1 MMAYIIKS
9 GLMLSL
15 FGLFFI
21 LVMKRTTF
29 FRFNRMMLMAGSFI
43 CLLLPLFDISFM
55 PDTVVSSMPHL
66 EIPDSSA
73 LRDMSGDS
81 REWNW
86 MSVLSVIYFAGVM
99 TTAAFCVM
107 SIFRTLAVCR
117 KGDIV
122 RRDGISITVTNDPMA
137 SFSFFRNI
145 VISREDYEQNPI
157 VLQHEMMHVKCH
169 HSVDVVL
176 FSFITALHWFNPLV
190 WMTRKELKE
199 VQEYEADEAVL
210 KQGIDA
216 TQYQLLLVKKAVG
229 AERFQMA
236 NGFNHTKLKNRI
248 AMMQSAKTAAT
259 AKLAYLACLPL
270 LLSVLCFCSNS
281 SPEPISY
288 RMLDE
293 TATFNGD
300 DPHAFSMW
308 MKEQLSFSEIAGISE
323 INGRVTA
330 SFTVDK
336 RGEVV
341 NPKIVKGLSDD
352 VDREVL
358 RILSSSPEWAPAKYN
373 GRAVTC
379 TFTFP
384 IVFNAQ

>member
-1 MMAYIIKS
+1 MIAYIIRS

-15 FGLFFI
+15 FSLFFI

-29 FRFNRMMLMAGSFI
+29 FRFNRIMLMAGSFI
-43 CLLLPLFDISFM
+43 CLLLPLFDVSFM
-55 PDTVVSSMPHL
+55 PEAVVSNIPHL
-66 EIPDSSA
+66 EIPESSV
-73 LRDMSGDS
+73 LRGMPGEG

-86 MSVLSVIYFAGVM
+86 MSVLSVIYFVGLM
-99 TTAAFCVM
+99 TVSAIFVM

-122 RRDGISITVTNDPMA
+122 RRDGVTITVTNDPMA

-145 VISREDYEQNPI
+145 VISHEDYEQNPI
-157 VLQHEMMHVKCH
+157 VLQHEMMHVKCY

-176 FSFITALHWFNPLV
+176 FSIITALHWFNPLV
-190 WMTRKELKE
+190 WMARKELKE

-236 NGFNHTKLKNRI
+236 NGFNHTRLKNRI
-248 AMMQSAKTAAT
+248 GMIQARKTAGT
-259 AKLAYLACLPL
+259 AKLAYLVCLPL
-270 LLSVLCFCSNS
+270 LLSVLCFCSKS
-281 SPEPISY
+281 SPEPVSF
-288 RMLDE
+288 RTLDE
-293 TATFNGD
+293 TPTFNGEG
-300 DPHAFSMW
+300 PYAFSLW
-308 MKEQLSFSEIAGISE
+308 VNEQLSLSEVAEISE
-323 INGRVTA
+323 VNGRVTA

-336 RGEVV
+336 RGKVV
-341 NPKIVKGLSDD
+341 NPKIVRGLSDG

-358 RILSSSPEWAPAKYN
+358 RILSSSPEWAPARYN
-373 GRAVTC
+373 GKAVTC

-384 IVFNAQ
+384 IIFNAQ

>member
-15 FGLFFI
+15 FSLFFI
-21 LVMKRTTF
+21 LVMKKTTF
-29 FRFNRMMLMAGSFI
+29 FRFNRMMLMAGSFF

-55 PDTVVSSMPHL
+55 PETVVSSLPHL
-66 EIPDSSA
+66 EIPGTSA

-81 REWNW
+81 WGWNW
-86 MSVLSVIYFAGVM
+86 ISVLSVIYFVGV
-99 TTAAFCVM
+99 TTVAAFCVM

-122 RRDGISITVTNDPMA
+122 RRDGISITVTNDSSA

-176 FSFITALHWFNPLV
+176 FSIIAALHWFNPLV

-248 AMMQSAKTAAT
+248 GMIQSAKTAAT

-270 LLSVLCFCSNS
+270 LLSVLCFCTKS

-288 RMLDE
+288 GILDE
-293 TATFNGD
+293 TPTFNGD
-300 DPHAFSMW
+300 GPYAFSEW
-308 MKEQLSFSEIAGISE
+308 VKEQLSFSEIDGISE
-323 INGRVTA
+323 INGRVMA

-336 RGEVV
+336 RGKVV
-341 NPKIVKGLSDD
+341 NPKIVKGLSDGID
-352 VDREVL
+352 WEVL

-373 GRAVTC
+373 GKAVTC
-379 TFTFP
+379 TYTFP
-384 IVFNAQ
+384 IIFNAQ

>member
-1 MMAYIIKS
+1 MIAYIIRS

-15 FGLFFI
+15 FSLFFI

-29 FRFNRMMLMAGSFI
+29 FRFNRIMLMAGSFM
-43 CLLLPLFDISFM
+43 CLLLPLFDVSFM
-55 PDTVVSSMPHL
+55 PETVVSSMPHL

-73 LRDMSGDS
+73 LRNMPGDS
-81 REWNW
+81 WGWNW
-86 MSVLSVIYFAGVM
+86 MSVLSVIYFVGLM
-99 TTAAFCVM
+99 TVAAFFVM

-122 RRDGISITVTNDPMA
+122 RRDGVTITVTNDPMA

-145 VISREDYEQNPI
+145 VISHEDYEQNPI

-176 FSFITALHWFNPLV
+176 FSIINALHWFNPLV

-210 KQGIDA
+210 KQGINV
-216 TQYQLLLVKKAVG
+216 TQYQMLLVRKAVG

-248 AMMQSAKTAAT
+248 GMIQARKTAGT

-270 LLSVLCFCSNS
+270 LLSVLCFCSKS
-281 SPEPISY
+281 SPEQISF

-293 TATFNGD
+293 TPTFNGD
-300 DPHAFSMW
+300 GPYAFSQW
-308 MKEQLSFSEIAGISE
+308 VNEQLSLSEIAGISE

-336 RGEVV
+336 RGKVV
-341 NPKIVKGLSDD
+341 NPKIVKGLSDG

-358 RILSSSPEWAPAKYN
+358 RILSSSPDWAPAKYN
-373 GRAVTC
+373 GKAVTC

-384 IVFNAQ
+384 IIFNAQ

>member
-1 MMAYIIKS
+1 MIAYIIRS

-15 FGLFFI
+15 FSLFFI

-29 FRFNRMMLMAGSFI
+29 FRFNRIMLMAGSFI
-43 CLLLPLFDISFM
+43 CLLLPLFDVSFM
-55 PDTVVSSMPHL
+55 PETVVSSMPHL
-66 EIPDSSA
+66 EIPDSSV
-73 LRDMSGDS
+73 LRDMPGDS
-81 REWNW
+81 WEWNW
-86 MSVLSVIYFAGVM
+86 MSVSSVIYFVGLM
-99 TTAAFCVM
+99 TVAAFFVM

-122 RRDGISITVTNDPMA
+122 RRDGVTITVTNDPMA
-137 SFSFFRNI
+137 SFSLFRNI

-176 FSFITALHWFNPLV
+176 FSIITALHWFNPLV

-236 NGFNHTKLKNRI
+236 HGFNHTKLKNRI
-248 AMMQSAKTAAT
+248 AMMQSARTAAT
-259 AKLAYLACLPL
+259 AKIAYLACLPL
-270 LLSVLCFCSNS
+270 LLSVLCFCSKS
-281 SPEPISY
+281 SQEPISF

-300 DPHAFSMW
+300 DQYAFSMW
-308 MKEQLSFSEIAGISE
+308 VKEQLSFSEIAGISE

-336 RGEVV
+336 RGKVV

-379 TFTFP
+379 TYTFP
-384 IVFNAQ
+384 IIFNAQ

>member
-1 MMAYIIKS
+1 MIAYIIRS

-15 FGLFFI
+15 FSLFFI

-29 FRFNRMMLMAGSFI
+29 FRFNRIMLMAGSFI
-43 CLLLPLFDISFM
+43 CLLLPLFDVSFM
-55 PDTVVSSMPHL
+55 PETVVSGMPHL
-66 EIPDSSA
+66 EIPNPSA

-86 MSVLSVIYFAGVM
+86 MSVLSVIYFVGLM
-99 TTAAFCVM
+99 TVAVFFIM

-122 RRDGISITVTNDPMA
+122 RRDGVTITVTNDPMA

-145 VISREDYEQNPI
+145 VISREDYGQNPI
-157 VLQHEMMHVKCH
+157 VLQHEMMNVKCH

-176 FSFITALHWFNPLV
+176 FSIITALHWFNPLV
-190 WMTRKELKE
+190 WMARKELKE
-199 VQEYEADEAVL
+199 VQEYEADEAAL

-236 NGFNHTKLKNRI
+236 NGFNHTRLKNRI
-248 AMMQSAKTAAT
+248 GMIQARKTAGT
-259 AKLAYLACLPL
+259 AKLAYLVCLPL
-270 LLSVLCFCSNS
+270 LLSVLCFCSKS
-281 SPEPISY
+281 SPEPVSF
-288 RMLDE
+288 RTLDE
-293 TATFNGD
+293 TPTFNGEG
-300 DPHAFSMW
+300 PYAFSLW
-308 MKEQLSFSEIAGISE
+308 VNEQLSLSEVAEISE
-323 INGRVTA
+323 VNGRVTA

-336 RGEVV
+336 RGKVV
-341 NPKIVKGLSDD
+341 NPKIVRGLSDG

-358 RILSSSPEWAPAKYN
+358 RILSSSPEWAPARYN
-373 GRAVTC
+373 GKAVTC

-384 IVFNAQ
+384 IIFNAQ

>member
-1 MMAYIIKS
+1 MDYIIKS

-15 FGLFFI
+15 FSLFFI

-29 FRFNRMMLMAGSFI
+29 FRFNRIMLMAGSFI
-43 CLLLPLFDISFM
+43 CLLLPLFDMSFM
-55 PDTVVSSMPHL
+55 PETVVSSMPHL

-73 LRDMSGDS
+73 LRSASGEGK
-81 REWNW
+81 EWNW
-86 MSVLSVIYFAGVM
+86 MSLLSVTYLMGVM
-99 TTAAFCVM
+99 TVVAFCVI

-122 RRDGISITVTNDPMA
+122 RSDRILITVTNDPMA

-176 FSFITALHWFNPLV
+176 FSIITALHWFNPLV

-248 AMMQSAKTAAT
+248 AMMQSAKTTAT

-270 LLSVLCFCSNS
+270 LLSVLCFCSRS
-281 SPEPISY
+281 SPEPIPF

-308 MKEQLSFSEIAGISE
+308 VKERLSFSEIAGISE

-336 RGEVV
+336 RGKVV

-373 GRAVTC
+373 GKAVTC
-379 TFTFP
+379 TYTFP
-384 IVFNAQ
+384 IIFNAQ

>member
-15 FGLFFI
+15 FSLFFI
-21 LVMKRTTF
+21 LVMRRTTF

-55 PDTVVSSMPHL
+55 PETVVSGMPHL
-66 EIPDSSA
+66 EIPGSPA
-73 LRDMSGDS
+73 LKGTAGGGGGR
-81 REWNW
+81 NW
-86 MSVLSVIYFAGVM
+86 AAVMTAIYFAGV
-99 TTAAFCVM
+99 TAVVAVSVN
-107 SIFRTLAVCR
+107 SILKTLSVCR

-122 RRDGISITVTNDPMA
+122 RRDGLTITVTKEPMA

-176 FSFITALHWFNPLV
+176 FSVITALHWFNPLV

-216 TQYQLLLVKKAVG
+216 TQYQLLLVRKAVG
-229 AERFQMA
+229 AERFRMA

-248 AMMQSAKTAAT
+248 AMMQSAKTAGT
-259 AKLAYLACLPL
+259 ARFAYLLCLPL
-270 LLSVLCFCSNS
+270 LCSVLCFCSKS
-281 SPEPISY
+281 SPEPIPY

-293 TATFNGD
+293 TPTFNGD
-300 DPHAFSMW
+300 GPYAFSEW
-308 MKEQLSFSEIAGISE
+308 VKEQLSFSEIAGISE
-323 INGRVTA
+323 VSGRVTA

-336 RGEVV
+336 RGKVV
-341 NPKIVKGLSDD
+341 NPGIVRGLSDG

-358 RILSSSPEWAPAKYN
+358 RILSSSPEWTPARFN
-373 GRAVTC
+373 GKAVEC
-379 TFTFP
+379 TYTFP
-384 IVFNAQ
+384 IILNAQ

>member
-15 FGLFFI
+15 FSLFFI
-21 LVMKRTTF
+21 LVMKKTTF
-29 FRFNRMMLMAGSFI
+29 FRFNRMMLMAGSFV

-55 PDTVVSSMPHL
+55 PEAAVSIMPQL

-73 LRDMSGDS
+73 LRDMSGER

-86 MSVLSVIYFAGVM
+86 MSVLSVIYFVGV
-99 TTAAFCVM
+99 TAVAAVCAM
-107 SIFRTLAVCR
+107 SIFRALAVCR
-117 KGDIV
+117 KADIV
-122 RRDGISITVTNDPMA
+122 RSGGISITVTNDPVA

-288 RMLDE
+288 RLLDE

-300 DPHAFSMW
+300 DPHAFSKW

>member
-1 MMAYIIKS
+1 MKS

-15 FGLFFI
+15 FSLFFI
-21 LVMKRTTF
+21 LVMKKTTF
-29 FRFNRMMLMAGSFI
+29 FRFNRMMLMAGSFV

-55 PDTVVSSMPHL
+55 PETVVSSMPHL

-73 LRDMSGDS
+73 LRSMPGESK
-81 REWNW
+81 EWNW
-86 MSVLSVIYFAGVM
+86 MSVLSVFYFVGV
-99 TTAAFCVM
+99 TAVALVCVM

-176 FSFITALHWFNPLV
+176 FSIITALHWFNPLV

-210 KQGIDA
+210 RQGIDA

-229 AERFQMA
+229 AERFRMA

-248 AMMQSAKTAAT
+248 AMMQSAKTTAT

-270 LLSVLCFCSNS
+270 LLSVLCFCSKS
-281 SPEPISY
+281 SPEPIPF

-300 DPHAFSMW
+300 DPNAFSMW
-308 MKEQLSFSEIAGISE
+308 VKERLSFSEIAGISE

-336 RGEVV
+336 RGKVV

-379 TFTFP
+379 TYTFP
-384 IVFNAQ
+384 IIFNAQ

>member
-15 FGLFFI
+15 FSLFFI
-21 LVMKRTTF
+21 LVMKKTTF
-29 FRFNRMMLMAGSFI
+29 FRFNRTMLMAGSFI
-43 CLLLPLFDISFM
+43 CLLLPLFDMSFM
-55 PDTVVSSMPHL
+55 PETVVSSMPHL
-66 EIPDSSA
+66 EIPDSTA
-73 LRDMSGDS
+73 LKENAETGG
-81 REWNW
+81 WNW
-86 MSVLSVIYFAGVM
+86 IAALKVIYFVGVM
-99 TTAAFCVM
+99 TVAAFCVM
-107 SIFRTLAVCR
+107 SIFRTLSVCR

-122 RRDGISITVTNDPMA
+122 RRDGVSITVTNDHMA

-145 VISREDYEQNPI
+145 VVSREDYEQNPI

-169 HSVDVVL
+169 HSVDIVL
-176 FSFITALHWFNPLV
+176 FSVITALHWFNPLV

-248 AMMQSAKTAAT
+248 GMMQARRSART
-259 AKLAYLACLPL
+259 AKLAYFACLPL
-270 LLSVLCFCSNS
+270 LLSVLCFCSKS
-281 SPEPISY
+281 SSEPISY

-293 TATFNGD
+293 TPTFNGD

-308 MKEQLSFSEIAGISE
+308 VKEQLSFSEIAGISE

-336 RGEVV
+336 RGKVI
-341 NPKIVKGLSDD
+341 NPMIVKGLSDD
-352 VDREVL
+352 VDREVF
-358 RILSSSPEWAPAKYN
+358 RILSASPEWTPAKYN
-373 GRAVTC
+373 GKAVEC
-379 TFTFP
+379 TYTFP
-384 IVFNAQ
+384 IIFNAQ

>member
-1 MMAYIIKS
+1 MIAYIIRS

-15 FGLFFI
+15 FNLFFI

-29 FRFNRMMLMAGSFI
+29 FRFNRIMLMAGSFI
-43 CLLLPLFDISFM
+43 CLLLPLFDVSFM
-55 PDTVVSSMPHL
+55 PEAVVSNIPRL
-66 EIPDSSA
+66 EIPESSV
-73 LRDMSGDS
+73 LRGMPGEG

-86 MSVLSVIYFAGVM
+86 MSVLSMIYFVGLM
-99 TTAAFCVM
+99 TVSAIFVM

-122 RRDGISITVTNDPMA
+122 RRDGVTITVTNDPMA

-145 VISREDYEQNPI
+145 VISHEDYEQNPI
-157 VLQHEMMHVKCH
+157 VLQHEMMHVKCY

-176 FSFITALHWFNPLV
+176 FSIITALHWFNPLV
-190 WMTRKELKE
+190 WMARKELKE

-236 NGFNHTKLKNRI
+236 NGFNHTRLKNRI
-248 AMMQSAKTAAT
+248 GMIQARKTAGT
-259 AKLAYLACLPL
+259 AKLAYLVCLPL
-270 LLSVLCFCSNS
+270 LLSVLCFCSKS
-281 SPEPISY
+281 SPEPVSF
-288 RMLDE
+288 RTLDE
-293 TATFNGD
+293 TPTFNGEG
-300 DPHAFSMW
+300 PYAFSLW
-308 MKEQLSFSEIAGISE
+308 VNEQLTLSEVAEISE
-323 INGRVTA
+323 VNGRVTA

-336 RGEVV
+336 RGKVV
-341 NPKIVKGLSDD
+341 NPKIVRGLSDG

-358 RILSSSPEWAPAKYN
+358 RILSSSPEWAPARYN
-373 GRAVTC
+373 GKAVTC

-384 IVFNAQ
+384 IIFNAQ

>member
-1 MMAYIIKS
+1 MIAYIIRS

-15 FGLFFI
+15 FSLFFI

-29 FRFNRMMLMAGSFI
+29 FRFNRIMLMAGSFI
-43 CLLLPLFDISFM
+43 CLLLPLFDVSFM
-55 PDTVVSSMPHL
+55 PETVVSSMPHL

-73 LRDMSGDS
+73 LRNMPGDS
-81 REWNW
+81 MEWNW
-86 MSVLSVIYFAGVM
+86 MSVMSVIYFVGVM
-99 TTAAFCVM
+99 TVAAFSIM

-122 RRDGISITVTNDPMA
+122 RRDGVTITVTNDPMA

-169 HSVDVVL
+169 HSVDVIL
-176 FSFITALHWFNPLV
+176 FSIITALHWFNPLV

-210 KQGIDA
+210 KQDIDA

-248 AMMQSAKTAAT
+248 GMMQSAKSATA
-259 AKLAYLACLPL
+259 AKLAYLVCLPL
-270 LLSVLCFCSNS
+270 LLSVLCFCSKS
-281 SPEPISY
+281 SSEP
-288 RMLDE
+288 
-293 TATFNGD
+293 TFNGD
-300 DPHAFSMW
+300 GPYAFSQW
-308 MKEQLSFSEIAGISE
+308 VNEQLSLSEIAGISE
-323 INGRVTA
+323 SNGRITA

-336 RGEVV
+336 RGKVV
-341 NPKIVKGLSDD
+341 NPKIVKGLSDG

-358 RILSSSPEWAPAKYN
+358 RILSSSPEWTPARLSGK
-373 GRAVTC
+373 VVDC
-379 TFTFP
+379 TYTFP

>member
-15 FGLFFI
+15 FSLFFI

-29 FRFNRMMLMAGSFI
+29 FRFNRIMLMAGSFI

-55 PDTVVSSMPHL
+55 PEAVVSNLPHL
-66 EIPDSSA
+66 EMPESSA
-73 LRDMSGDS
+73 LTETAVGGGG
-81 REWNW
+81 WNW
-86 MSVLSVIYFAGVM
+86 MAVLTAIYFSGV
-99 TTAAFCVM
+99 TAVVAVFVI
-107 SIFRTLAVCR
+107 SILKSLSVCR

-122 RRDGISITVTNDPMA
+122 RSDGISITVTNDPMA

-145 VISREDYEQNPI
+145 VISRDDYEQNPI

-176 FSFITALHWFNPLV
+176 FSIITALHWFNPLV
-190 WMTRKELKE
+190 WLARKELKE

-248 AMMQSAKTAAT
+248 GMMQARKSAGT

-270 LLSVLCFCSNS
+270 LLSVLCFCTKSI
-281 SPEPISY
+281 PEPIPF

-293 TATFNGD
+293 TPTFNGD
-300 DPHAFSMW
+300 GPYAFSIW
-308 MKEQLSFSEIAGISE
+308 VKEQLSFSEIAGISE
-323 INGRVTA
+323 VNGRVTA

-336 RGEVV
+336 RGKVV
-341 NPKIVKGLSDD
+341 NPRIVKGLSCD

-358 RILSSSPEWAPAKYN
+358 RILASSPEWAPAKYN

-379 TFTFP
+379 TYTFP
-384 IVFNAQ
+384 IIFNAQ

>member
-1 MMAYIIKS
+1 MIAYIIRS

-15 FGLFFI
+15 FSLFFI

-29 FRFNRMMLMAGSFI
+29 FRFNRIMLMAGSFI
-43 CLLLPLFDISFM
+43 CLLLPLFDVSFM
-55 PDTVVSSMPHL
+55 PETVVSSMPHL

-73 LRDMSGDS
+73 LRNMPGDS
-81 REWNW
+81 MEWNW
-86 MSVLSVIYFAGVM
+86 MSVMSVIYFVGVM
-99 TTAAFCVM
+99 TVAAFSIM

-122 RRDGISITVTNDPMA
+122 RRDGVTITVTNDPMA

-145 VISREDYEQNPI
+145 VISHEDYEQNPI

-176 FSFITALHWFNPLV
+176 FSIITALHWFNPLV
-190 WMTRKELKE
+190 WMARKELKE

-236 NGFNHTKLKNRI
+236 NGFNHTRLKNRI
-248 AMMQSAKTAAT
+248 GMIQARKTAGT
-259 AKLAYLACLPL
+259 AKLAYLVCLPL
-270 LLSVLCFCSNS
+270 LLSVLCFCSKS
-281 SPEPISY
+281 SPEPVSF
-288 RMLDE
+288 RTLDE
-293 TATFNGD
+293 TPTFNGEG
-300 DPHAFSMW
+300 PYAFSLW
-308 MKEQLSFSEIAGISE
+308 VNEQLSLSEVAEISE
-323 INGRVTA
+323 VNGRVTA

-336 RGEVV
+336 RGKVV
-341 NPKIVKGLSDD
+341 NPKIVRGLSDG

-358 RILSSSPEWAPAKYN
+358 RILSSSPEWAPARYN
-373 GRAVTC
+373 GKAVTC

-384 IVFNAQ
+384 IIFNAQ

>member
-1 MMAYIIKS
+1 MKS

-15 FGLFFI
+15 FSLFFI
-21 LVMKRTTF
+21 LVMKKTTF
-29 FRFNRMMLMAGSFI
+29 FRFNRMMLMAGSFV

-55 PDTVVSSMPHL
+55 PETVVSSMPHL

-73 LRDMSGDS
+73 LRSMPGESK
-81 REWNW
+81 EWNW
-86 MSVLSVIYFAGVM
+86 MSVLSVFYFVGVM
-99 TTAAFCVM
+99 AVALVCVM

-176 FSFITALHWFNPLV
+176 FSIITALHWFNPLV
-190 WMTRKELKE
+190 WMARKELKE

-229 AERFQMA
+229 AERFRMA

-248 AMMQSAKTAAT
+248 AMMQSAKTTATAT

-270 LLSVLCFCSNS
+270 LLSVLCFCSKS
-281 SPEPISY
+281 SPEPIPF

-300 DPHAFSMW
+300 DPNAFSIW
-308 MKEQLSFSEIAGISE
+308 VKERLSFSEIAGISE

-336 RGEVV
+336 RGKVV

-373 GRAVTC
+373 GKAVTC
-379 TFTFP
+379 TYTFP
-384 IVFNAQ
+384 IIFNAQ

>member
-15 FGLFFI
+15 FSLFFI

-29 FRFNRMMLMAGSFI
+29 FRFNRIMLMAGSFI
-43 CLLLPLFDISFM
+43 CLLLPVFDMSFM
-55 PDTVVSSMPHL
+55 PEAVVSSMPHL
-66 EIPDSSA
+66 EMLESSA
-73 LRDMSGDS
+73 LTETAVGGGGWS
-81 REWNW
+81 W
-86 MSVLSVIYFAGVM
+86 MAVLTAIYFAGM
-99 TTAAFCVM
+99 TAVVAVFVI
-107 SIFRTLAVCR
+107 SILKSLSVCR

-122 RRDGISITVTNDPMA
+122 RSDGISITVTNDPLA

-176 FSFITALHWFNPLV
+176 YSIITALHWFNPLV
-190 WMTRKELKE
+190 WLARKELKE

-216 TQYQLLLVKKAVG
+216 TQYQLLLVRKAVG

-248 AMMQSAKTAAT
+248 AMMQAEKTAGT
-259 AKLAYLACLPL
+259 AKLAYLVCLPL
-270 LLSVLCFCSNS
+270 LLSVLCLCSKS
-281 SPEPISY
+281 TPEPVSFST
-288 RMLDE
+288 LDE
-293 TATFNGD
+293 AATFNGEG
-300 DPHAFSMW
+300 PYAFSLW
-308 MKEQLSFSEIAGISE
+308 VNEQLSHSEIAGISE
-323 INGRVTA
+323 VNGRVTA
-330 SFTVDK
+330 SFTVDR
-336 RGEVV
+336 RGKVV
-341 NPKIVKGLSDD
+341 NPKIIKGLSDD

-358 RILSSSPEWAPAKYN
+358 RILSSSPKWAPAKYN

-379 TFTFP
+379 TYTFP
-384 IVFNAQ
+384 IIFNAQ